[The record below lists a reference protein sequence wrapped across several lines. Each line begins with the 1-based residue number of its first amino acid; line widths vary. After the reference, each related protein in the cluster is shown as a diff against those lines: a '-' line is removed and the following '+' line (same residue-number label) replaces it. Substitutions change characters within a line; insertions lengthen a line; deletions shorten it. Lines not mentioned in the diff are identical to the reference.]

1 MTSILPLSIGPPHG
15 APNQQPPSP
24 VPFEPVAPPVVGAA
38 SGSAGHNP
46 QQTAAAAQSI
56 EPQPTADQIK
66 RVTEALQNRA
76 ALASAELQFSIDE
89 SSGKSI
95 IKVVDRATK
104 DVILQI
110 PSEETLRIDKA
121 LNQYQQ
127 GLLINHK
134 T

>member
-1 MTSILPLSIGPPHG
+1 MTNIPSLSISPSQG
-15 APNQQPPSP
+15 APNQPPSSP
-24 VPFEPVAPPVVGAA
+24 VALEPVAQPAVRAA
-38 SGSAGHNP
+38 AANAAQNP
-46 QQTAAAAQSI
+46 QQSAAAQSS
-56 EPQPTADQIK
+56 EPQPSAEQIK

-76 ALASAELQFSIDE
+76 TLASAELQFSIDD

-127 GLLINHK
+127 GLLINHE